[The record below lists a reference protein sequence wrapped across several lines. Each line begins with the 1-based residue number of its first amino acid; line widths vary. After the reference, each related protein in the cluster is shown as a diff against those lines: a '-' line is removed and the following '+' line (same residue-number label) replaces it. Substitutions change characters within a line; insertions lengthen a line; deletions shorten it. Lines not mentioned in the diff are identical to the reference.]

1 MCRRSKGLHRASR
14 GNQGWRRP
22 TPDNCPLK
30 QPVWACRVL
39 SRVRQGAGRWKP
51 ALPACCPVSP
61 GQPSLSSLDSPLLSI
76 SFTSCTY
83 FSLPFLNLGLPR
95 NVWPGWLCLISS
107 LGFGDCAWEKLRHF
121 WNQTWLLVTDC
132 GNLEKWCNIT
142 GAEAS
147 HLGNKAGLGFPGG
160 SVIKKS
166 TCQCRRHRFS
176 HWIWKIPGRRA
187 WQPTPGFLPGESYGQ
202 RSLAGCS
209 PWGHKELDMT

>member
-95 NVWPGWLCLISS
+95 NVWPGWLCRISS

-147 HLGNKAGLGFPGG
+147 HLENKAGLGFPGG
-160 SVIKKS
+160 SVIKKIHLPMQETQVQS
-166 TCQCRRHRFS
+166 LDLEDPGKKGMATHSGILAWRIL
-176 HWIWKIPGRRA
+176 WTEEPGR
-187 WQPTPGFLPGESYGQ
+187 L
-202 RSLAGCS
+202 
-209 PWGHKELDMT
+209 